1 METILLAC
9 KQMSTDFVKQT
20 LRENLGRV
28 VIPHVADGF
37 WSIYDN
43 AKSACERNKQLDQ
56 ILRTFQNLLTQV
68 PKWTPETLK
77 KEVDRI
83 AAASKCDYME
93 DLLLGVFVSYIRA
106 FASLQQVRSEHVDIP
121 FTRPSIEVFI
131 HKFYVMAARGFW
143 SNAYLFKTVGV
154 TSEQQARNRRD
165 IEVMLADIL
174 NEVIDSFIPWKDI
187 SKAYFKAPDAPEESA
202 AAPAAPAPTPVPA
215 PALVSPLPPVEE
227 PKPVV
232 KFGENET
239 QEFESETEDSDDEP
253 PAIKL
258 GEDVG
263 LDEDDFESETDS
275 EAEGEVDVKPS
286 SDAVALNL

>member
-1 METILLAC
+1 
-9 KQMSTDFVKQT
+9 MSTDFVKQT

-43 AKSACERNKQLDQ
+43 AKSACERNQQPDQ
-56 ILRTFQNLLTQV
+56 ILRTFLNLLTQV
-68 PKWTPETLK
+68 PRWTPETLK

-121 FTRPSIEVFI
+121 FTRPSMEVFI
-131 HKFYVMAARGFW
+131 HKFYVMSARGFW
-143 SNAYLFKTVGV
+143 SNAYMFKTVGV
-154 TSEQQARNRRD
+154 SSEQQARNRRD
-165 IEVMLADIL
+165 IELMLADIL

-187 SKAYFKAPDAPEESA
+187 SKAYFKAPEETSAPV
-202 AAPAAPAPTPVPA
+202 APAPAPTPVVETKPA
-215 PALVSPLPPVEE
+215 PVVEE
-227 PKPVV
+227 PKPAV

-239 QEFESETEDSDDEP
+239 QEFESETEESDDDDEP

-258 GEDVG
+258 GEEVG
-263 LDEDDFESETDS
+263 LDEDDFESESES

-286 SDAVALNL
+286 SEAVALNL

>member
-1 METILLAC
+1 
-9 KQMSTDFVKQT
+9 MSTDFVKQT

-43 AKSACERNKQLDQ
+43 AKSACERNKQPDQ

-106 FASLQQVRSEHVDIP
+106 FASLQQVKSEHVDIP
-121 FTRPSIEVFI
+121 FTRPSMEVFL

-143 SNAYLFKTVGV
+143 SNAYMFKTVGV

-165 IEVMLADIL
+165 IEVMLADVL

-187 SKAYFKAPDAPEESA
+187 SKAYFKAPEEGATLPPVPEPV
-202 AAPAAPAPTPVPA
+202 AAPVAPAPV
-215 PALVSPLPPVEE
+215 VEE
-227 PKPVV
+227 PKPAV

-239 QEFESETEDSDDEP
+239 QEFESETEESDDDEP

-263 LDEDDFESETDS
+263 LDEDDFESESES

-286 SDAVALNL
+286 SEAVALNL